1 MPPSCIILNTI
12 FAHGDLNFS
21 SSVVVPA
28 ILRTAAILRI
38 PAPREVQ
45 NIFEGILLRGDE
57 IPINGKRKEVS
68 FMIKS

>member
-12 FAHGDLNFS
+12 FAHGDLNF
-21 SSVVVPA
+21 SVVVPA